1 MVGDLNDRLSAVDAA
16 MNFQN
21 HSKETMADAEE
32 ATEAAR
38 TQVSLNAHVA
48 GYSTVMATLAGRQT
62 WTRGLS
68 CQ

>member
-1 MVGDLNDRLSAVDAA
+1 MSRDCVVVLRSADVVPDLTDRLSAVDAA

-38 TQVSLNAHVA
+38 TQVTVHAFVSD
-48 GYSTVMATLAGRQT
+48 YSVRWQT
-62 WTRGLS
+62 
-68 CQ
+68 